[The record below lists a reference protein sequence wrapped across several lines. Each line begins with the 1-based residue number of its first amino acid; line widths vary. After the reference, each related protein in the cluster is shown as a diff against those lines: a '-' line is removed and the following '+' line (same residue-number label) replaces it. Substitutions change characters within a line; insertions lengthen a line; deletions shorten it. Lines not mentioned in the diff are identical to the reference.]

1 MESHAEPQRRVLGEL
16 LWDPTVN
23 VDVQVTMDHGTLAL
37 SGSMA
42 SYTEKCA
49 FQRIKADGLKHVGP
63 VVRT

>member
-49 FQRIKADGLKHVGP
+49 FQ
-63 VVRT
+63 